1 MKDID
6 FRTAYDALL
15 EEMPD
20 PPSFEQLTTHTL
32 QPSRRQVPG
41 WQVAVIAAAAV
52 LLGFGG
58 LALLTGG
65 APDIGESNEGVKAAL
80 AEAVADMGGLC
91 SESST
96 TADFDGDGLDD
107 ALAVGFTACDPQ
119 ADLAGPSMVVAW
131 ASGSTES
138 WTLDQCGVAQPEGN
152 PRPTGICEVFAAP
165 DLNSD
170 GRAELAVKVQQA
182 AGSIALLQFYAVTP
196 DETSQ
201 IPIQLASGGPGPA
214 EITPGQIVV
223 LTYGSAPAYEE
234 NIRCSTNPEGEAV
247 FLVTV
252 AESQGQQWS
261 VFEGTWHYDGRLI
274 DFRSQRTY
282 SVSKDSPDAS
292 ELIPDATFCGAT
304 IADDQRHVELRDQNM
319 SLTYPVDWH
328 LADVSLTPSLAS
340 PTEVFSLGS
349 FPLEAGGPNCAQI
362 PSQAL
367 HDMTATDVFV
377 TVQERGSSPD
387 ASGFD
392 PRPDE
397 FGPTPG
403 STDNVFYDCFDSDQR
418 ADIDALH
425 WIWFTEQ
432 DRYFHVLV
440 AIGGNASPE
449 DTAAIWNVLNQM
461 EIRPEN

>member
-1 MKDID
+1 MRDTD

-15 EEMPD
+15 DEMPD

-32 QPSRRQVPG
+32 QPGRRQIPG
-41 WQVAVIAAAAV
+41 WLVAAITAAAV

-65 APDIGESNEGVKAAL
+65 APDIGESNEGVEAAL
-80 AEAVADMGGLC
+80 AGSVADMGGLC

-107 ALAVGFTACDPQ
+107 ALAVGFTECDPQ
-119 ADLAGPSMVVAW
+119 ADLAGPTMVVAW
-131 ASGSTES
+131 ASGGTES
-138 WTLDQCGVAQPEGN
+138 WTLDQCGVAQPEGP

-170 GRAELAVKVQQA
+170 GRAELAVKVQEA

-201 IPIQLASGGPGPA
+201 TPIQLAPGGPA

-261 VFEGTWHYDGRLI
+261 VFEGTWYYDGRLI

-292 ELIPDATFCGAT
+292 ELIPDATFCGAK
-304 IADDQRHVELRDQNM
+304 IADGQRHVELRDHSM

-349 FPLEAGGPNCAQI
+349 FPLEPGGPNCAQI

-367 HDMTATDVFV
+367 NDMSPTDVFV
-377 TVQERGSSPD
+377 TVQERGND
-387 ASGFD
+387 RDGSGFD

-397 FGPTPG
+397 FGPAPG
-403 STDNVFYDCFDSDQR
+403 SADTVFYDCLDPDER
-418 ADIDALH
+418 ADIDAIH
-425 WIWFTEQ
+425 WLRFTDQ
-432 DRYFHVLV
+432 DRYFYVLV
-440 AIGGNASPE
+440 AIGEDASPE
-449 DTAAIWNVLNQM
+449 DTATIWKVLNQM
-461 EIRPEN
+461 EIRPKS

>member
-1 MKDID
+1 MRDSD

-20 PPSFEQLTTHTL
+20 PPSFEQLRTQTL

-41 WQVAVIAAAAV
+41 WQVAIIAAAAV

-65 APDIGESNEGVKAAL
+65 DPDIGESNEGVEAAL

-107 ALAVGFTACDPQ
+107 AVAVGFNRCDPQ
-119 ADLAGPSMVVAW
+119 ADPSGPTMVVAW
-131 ASGSTES
+131 SSGSTES
-138 WTLDQCGVAQPEGN
+138 WALDQCGVVQPEG
-152 PRPTGICEVFAAP
+152 PTRATGICEVFAAP

-196 DETSQ
+196 DEPSQ
-201 IPIQLASGGPGPA
+201 TPIQLAPVGPGPA
-214 EITPGQIVV
+214 VV
-223 LTYGSAPAYEE
+223 LMYGSSPTSE
-234 NIRCSTNPEGEAV
+234 NNIQCTTSPQGDAV
-247 FLVTV
+247 FVVTV

-261 VFEGTWHYDGRLI
+261 VFEGTWSYDGRLI

-304 IADDQRHVELRDQNM
+304 IADGQRHVELRAHNM

-349 FPLEAGGPNCAQI
+349 FPLVAGGPNCAQI

-377 TVQERGSSPD
+377 TVQERGNDPD
-387 ASGFD
+387 TSGFD
-392 PRPDE
+392 PRPNE

-403 STDNVFYDCFDSDQR
+403 STDNVFYDCLDSEEL
-418 ADIDALH
+418 ADIDAIH

-461 EIRPEN
+461 EIRPES